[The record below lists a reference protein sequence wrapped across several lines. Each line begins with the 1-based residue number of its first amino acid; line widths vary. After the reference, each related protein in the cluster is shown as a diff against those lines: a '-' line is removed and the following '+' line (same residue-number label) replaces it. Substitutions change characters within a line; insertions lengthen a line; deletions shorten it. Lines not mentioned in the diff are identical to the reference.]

1 MINNIK
7 QLEKYLR
14 LGGVLKQTFHINPR
28 AVTLER
34 ERTVKVSRKGWEFSD
49 DAWAPYPLPEIIFGE
64 DGFDFSSNGRVIIS
78 YTYLKEG

>member
-14 LGGVLKQTFHINPR
+14 LGGGLKQTFHINPK
-28 AVTLER
+28 AATLGQ

-49 DAWAPYPLPEIIFGE
+49 NAWAPYPLPEIIFGE
-64 DGFDFSSNGRVIIS
+64 GGFDFTLNGRVIIS